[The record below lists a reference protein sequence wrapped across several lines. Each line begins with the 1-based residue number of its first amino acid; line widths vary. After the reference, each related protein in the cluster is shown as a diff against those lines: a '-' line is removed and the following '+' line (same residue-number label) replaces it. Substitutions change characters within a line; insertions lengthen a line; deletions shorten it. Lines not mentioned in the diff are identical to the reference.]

1 MYRDQEIIPPP
12 PPPEV
17 SGKTNTLAI
26 ISLVMGILSL
36 LTMLSSICLGCL
48 GIIAFLFGVAGAV
61 TGYLAKKQIDE
72 SGGSQSS
79 RKMAVTGMIMGLAG
93 VVLSIIVT
101 VIVGILYGGIMALS
115 EFL

>member
-12 PPPEV
+12 PPPEIP
-17 SGKTNTLAI
+17 GKTNTLAI
-26 ISLVMGILSL
+26 VSLIMGILSL

-48 GIIAFLFGVAGAV
+48 GFVAFLFGIVGAV
-61 TGYLAKKQIDE
+61 TGYLAKKRIDE

-79 RKMAVTGMIMGLAG
+79 RKMAVTGMIMGLTG

-101 VIVGILYGGIMALS
+101 VIVGIFYGGLMVFS
-115 EFL
+115 DFY